1 MTTTSPYGSWASPI
15 SADAVVAGVVGFA
28 ELRALD
34 ESVYWLESRPQEHGR
49 CVIVMR
55 DATGQVSDLTPTP
68 YNVRSR
74 VHEYGGSAYLATRA
88 GVFFVNLTDQNIYR
102 IDESGAIQQLTDST
116 VDTRFCNL
124 CLDVAR
130 NRLIAVAELHATPD
144 EPRNVLAAIELASG
158 DITILEAE
166 HDFYANPTICAD
178 GGQLAYIGWDHPNMP
193 WDGTLLKTARFTPT
207 GDLTDSATIAGGA
220 NESVLQPVWL
230 DNDKL
235 LFISDANGYWNLYRY
250 DASGLYCVIEDGA
263 DYAHAPW
270 VFGLTD
276 FVALDDTHVAIV
288 RQTAQGQELL
298 VINTDSSLTTPIAGE
313 GEPWVSFDYLCV
325 LEGQLLFIGAF
336 YDRSPAIIAHD
347 LQNHSA
353 VTIHESRAPDLAPEN
368 IASAESL
375 EFPTRDGN
383 CAHAYFYSPQN
394 ATCRGAESE
403 RPPLL
408 VMSHGGPTSAAGRSL
423 NYKIQYYT
431 SRGWAVLDVNYRG
444 STGFGRAYRK
454 ALDGRW
460 GELDVTDCEDGV
472 RFLEATNRIDPLRVA
487 IRGGSAGGYTTL
499 AALTTTRTFRAGAS
513 HYGIGDLTAL
523 AADTHKFESR
533 YLEGLLGSEEA
544 LVERSPIEHI
554 DALDCPVIFFQ
565 GGEDKVVPP
574 NQALGM
580 VNALRHKGIP
590 VAYLEFPEEGHGFRA
605 AANIIRTLEAEY
617 AFFCRIFGITAADS
631 LPEIE
636 IDNLDAIN

>member
-1 MTTTSPYGSWASPI
+1 MTTISPYGSWTSPI
-15 SADAVVAGVVGFA
+15 SAEAVVAGVVGFA
-28 ELRALD
+28 ELRTLD
-34 ESVYWLESRPQEHGR
+34 DSVYWLESRPQEHGR

-55 DATGQVSDLTPTP
+55 DATGQTRDLTLPP

-74 VHEYGGSAYLATRA
+74 VHEYGGGAYLPTRA
-88 GVFFVNLTDQNIYR
+88 GIFFVNMADQNIYR
-102 IDESGAIQQLTDST
+102 IDESGAIQQVTHST
-116 VDTRFCNL
+116 ADTRFCNL
-124 CLDVAR
+124 CLDPAR
-130 NRLIAVAELHATPD
+130 NRLIAVAELHHAPD
-144 EPRNVLAAIELASG
+144 EPRNVLSAIDLASG
-158 DITILEAE
+158 GMTILEE
-166 HDFYANPTICAD
+166 KHDFYANPTICAD
-178 GGQLAYIGWDHPNMP
+178 GGRLAYIGWDHPNMP
-193 WDGTLLKTARFTPT
+193 WDGTLLKTAKFAPT
-207 GDLTDSATIAGGA
+207 GELTDSGTIAGGA
-220 NESVLQPVWL
+220 DESVLQPVWL

-235 LFISDANGYWNLYRY
+235 LFISDSNGYWNLYRY
-250 DASGLYCVIEDGA
+250 DASGVYCVVEDGA

-298 VINTDSSLTTPIAGE
+298 VINTDSSLTTPITGG

-325 LEGQLLFIGAF
+325 LEDQVLFIGAF
-336 YDRSPAIIAHD
+336 ADRTAAIIRYD
-347 LQNHSA
+347 LRNHSA
-353 VTIHESRAPDLAPEN
+353 VTIHESPAPALAHEN
-368 IASAESL
+368 IASAEPL
-375 EFPTRDGN
+375 EFPTRDGR
-383 CAHAYFYSPQN
+383 CSHGYFYRPQN
-394 ATCRGAESE
+394 ANYTGADTE

-444 STGFGRAYRK
+444 STGYGRDYRK
-454 ALDGRW
+454 ALDGHW

-472 RFLEATNRIDPLRVA
+472 RFLVATDAIDPLRVA

-533 YLEGLLGSEEA
+533 YLLGLLGSEEA
-544 LVERSPIEHI
+544 FVARSPIEHI

-580 VNALRHKGIP
+580 VNALRKKGIP

-605 AANIIRTLEAEY
+605 AANIVRALEAEY
-617 AFFCRIFGITAADS
+617 AFFCRIFGITTADS
-631 LPEIE
+631 LAPIE
-636 IDNLDAIN
+636 IDNLDTIN